1 MVEIEFATQEK
12 DYEYLAK
19 NGRHI
24 RPETTRQKIERCEI
38 IVIRDNSQPVGWL
51 RFGYFWDTVPFMNM
65 LFIAEG
71 KRRKKLGT
79 NLVAYWEK
87 EMQQR
92 GYDMVMTSTQS
103 DEQAQHF
110 YRRIGY
116 QDAGAFLLPGEVLE
130 IIFLKSL

>member
-1 MVEIEFATQEK
+1 
-12 DYEYLAK
+12 
-19 NGRHI
+19 
-24 RPETTRQKIERCEI
+24 
-38 IVIRDNSQPVGWL
+38 
-51 RFGYFWDTVPFMNM
+51 
-65 LFIAEG
+65 
-71 KRRKKLGT
+71 
-79 NLVAYWEK
+79 
-87 EMQQR
+87 MQQR